1 MAAGIWF
8 SVCLRL
14 KEKHS
19 LAVVLQDNSSWVC
32 HTTGTGAHAARR
44 ACAPERF
51 ILDVE
56 RAVADVGLQSSAAGA
71 CGALHCELLAARPPA
86 AAMLGQMLLSA
97 PGAPLAKLL
106 RSVFPAQTS
115 ERPIYIYPFLANV
128 AAEFVSHPSALL
140 WCVCKEQMF
149 PPESSFLL

>member
-56 RAVADVGLQSSAAGA
+56 RAVADVGQQSSAAGA
-71 CGALHCELLAARPPA
+71 CGALPA

-115 ERPIYIYPFLANV
+115 GRPIYIYPFLANV

-140 WCVCKEQMF
+140 WCICKEQMF